1 MTGEQ
6 YMMVRVCPG
15 AGHCTDQ
22 ANSVYSPGRYFSFL
36 FSQGLDPALLKQLQR
51 IRLRFCACDIYIYF
65 SQGLDPVLLKQLQR
79 TRLRRPGA
87 DGPVA
92 EVRMSCALA

>member
-1 MTGEQ
+1 MTGDS
-6 YMMVRVCPG
+6 YVMVRVCPG

-22 ANSVYSPGRYFSFL
+22 TNSVHSPGRY
-36 FSQGLDPALLKQLQR
+36 FSQGLDPALLRQLQR
-51 IRLRFCACDIYIYF
+51 TRLSIYMYF

-87 DGPVA
+87 DARWQNFVCHVLGA
-92 EVRMSCALA
+92 NCELA

>member
-15 AGHCTDQ
+15 AGLCTDQ
-22 ANSVYSPGRYFSFL
+22 AISVHSPGRYFSFL

-51 IRLRFCACDIYIYF
+51 IR
-65 SQGLDPVLLKQLQR
+65 QGLDPVLLKQLQR

-92 EVRMSCALA
+92 EFRMSCALA